1 MYNGRILFR
10 HRHGRERRLRAGAD
24 VLSGEKMSIKCSR
37 TYVGCLTI
45 LVYLVLPAALH
56 AGESGNNIDAGQKIF
71 TYGVDDRIPAC
82 QKCHG
87 PDGMGLGAVDIA
99 TPRTASQTYTYLLKQ
114 LTDFATNRRTDDVMH
129 QMNRIAKGLSEQ
141 QRKDVAT
148 YLHSWKW
155 PYKGSDLAQLGRD
168 GVKIGDAGRG
178 GRVVN
183 FGIPERGIPACRV
196 CHGYDGHGAG
206 RLYPMLSGQNYLY
219 LTHELKSFRRAARGA
234 KAYGR
239 ANDFMAQ
246 MRNVAAKLND
256 QDIYDVAAFLT
267 GVKPPPM
274 PENPQGTGVE

>member
-10 HRHGRERRLRAGAD
+10 PRYGRERRPGAGAD
-24 VLSGEKMSIKCSR
+24 VLSGEKMSITCLR
-37 TYVGCLTI
+37 TYAGWLAM
-45 LVYLVLPAALH
+45 LAYLVLPAPLH
-56 AGESGNNIDAGQKIF
+56 ADESENSINAGQQIF

-87 PDGMGLGAVDIA
+87 ADGMGLGAVDIA

-129 QMNRIAKGLSEQ
+129 QMNRIAGGLSEQ

-148 YLHSWKW
+148 YLHSLTW
-155 PYKGSDLAQLGRD
+155 PYKSSDLARLAQD
-168 GVKIGDAGRG
+168 GVKIGDPGRG
-178 GRVVN
+178 GRIVN
-183 FGIPERGIPACRV
+183 FGIRKQGIPACRV

-206 RLYPMLSGQNYLY
+206 RLYPILSGQNYLY
-219 LTHELKSFRRAARGA
+219 LTHELKSFCRAARRTKG
-234 KAYGR
+234 YGR

-246 MRNVAAKLND
+246 MRGVAAKLSD
-256 QDIYDVAAFLT
+256 QDINDVAAFLT
-267 GVKPPPM
+267 AAKPPPM